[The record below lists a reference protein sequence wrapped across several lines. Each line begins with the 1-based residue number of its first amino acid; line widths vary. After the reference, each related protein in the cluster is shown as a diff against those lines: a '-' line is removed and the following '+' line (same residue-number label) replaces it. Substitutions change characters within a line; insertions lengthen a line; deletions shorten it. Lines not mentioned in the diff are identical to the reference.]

1 MIVVV
6 SMHVEVSFP
15 SLWNIPKFRDPKTLD
30 ARRVANAGARVAIG
44 HVNLLVDGH
53 LRHKIASSG
62 IGILP

>member
-1 MIVVV
+1 MIV
-6 SMHVEVSFP
+6 SMHVELSSS
-15 SLWNIPKFRDPKTLD
+15 SLWTIPKFRDTKTLD
-30 ARRVANAGARVAIG
+30 ARRVANAGARMAIG